1 MNYTFTS
8 LSIGTI
14 AALALMDVG
23 LGVSSQAV
31 AAVGPTE
38 VSTAVKAELKARP
51 GSMMAELEKLDLT
64 TAQQDEIEAIKADMT
79 VQLAEVLTPS
89 QMEAFQRRQAEGGD
103 MRSLMMSLDRGQRS
117 SVMTIMRA
125 AQSNLMDVLTP
136 EQRAQIEGGRPLD
149 RN

>member
-23 LGVSSQAV
+23 LGVSSRAV
-31 AAVGPTE
+31 AAVDVSE
-38 VSTAVKAELKARP
+38 VSAAVKAEPKARP
-51 GSMMAELEKLDLT
+51 GSMLAELEKLDLT
-64 TAQQDEIEAIKADMT
+64 VAQQDEIEAIKADMT

-89 QMEAFQRRQAEGGD
+89 QMEAFQQRQSEGGD

-136 EQRAQIEGGRPLD
+136 EQRAQVEGDRPLG